1 MLAPIV
7 QRVSKHAK
15 PTVLRIL
22 IDIAPFLLL
31 RSPDKTTVTAFANTS
46 NTMGTNTATIC
57 HVVASPVSLSPPL
70 HDSTYYSYRS
80 ISAKIQFFPTT
91 YSTRVVAH
99 C

>member
-31 RSPDKTTVTAFANTS
+31 GSPDKTTATAFTNTS
-46 NTMGTNTATIC
+46 NTMGTNTATIR
-57 HVVASPVSLSPPL
+57 HMVASPVSLNP
-70 HDSTYYSYRS
+70 HMYYIRARQPSN
-80 ISAKIQFFPTT
+80 
-91 YSTRVVAH
+91 
-99 C
+99 